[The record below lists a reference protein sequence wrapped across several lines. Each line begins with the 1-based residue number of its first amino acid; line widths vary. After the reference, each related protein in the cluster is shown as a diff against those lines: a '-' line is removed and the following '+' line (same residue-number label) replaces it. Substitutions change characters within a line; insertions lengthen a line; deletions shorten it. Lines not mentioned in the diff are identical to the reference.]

1 MTTTDWS
8 GSLFD
13 NAPAEKQSAPSQAP
27 TRALLPSLMA
37 NAALHSSTTNA
48 AAVRLTPP
56 KMYDAAASGL
66 NAAQFEAV
74 IHNDGPMLVLAGAGS
89 GKTRVLTTRITRLIS
104 EQGVAPH
111 EILAVTFTNKAA
123 GEMRERIARQ
133 LGYEPKGMWCG
144 TFHALGARL
153 LRGVA
158 PTVGRTANFTIYDE
172 DDTISALKRILDRRG
187 LNPKQF
193 SPNAVLNAI
202 SDAKNALISP
212 SEYSTLGRDTFATA
226 VAGAYFDLEAVLE
239 RANAVTFDDLLVL
252 PVRAMERD
260 SNILAHYQR
269 RFRFVLVDEYQD
281 TNRAQFKFVQLMG
294 GGHGNVMVVG
304 DDDQSIY
311 GWRGADIRNIL
322 EFERGFPGAGIVRL
336 EENYRSTPNIL
347 TLANAVISEN
357 TARRGK
363 TLRATKPAGEVV
375 SLVETLDERDEADF
389 VADIVEDRVGRGD
402 VERRD
407 CAVLYRTN
415 AQSRS
420 LEDSFRRRNIP
431 YRLVGAVRFYDRR
444 EIRDLMAY
452 LKLIANPS
460 DDEAFRRA
468 VSVPRR
474 GLGDATVAL
483 MAEQAQAQRKPIM
496 DIARRADLLS
506 DLRPAARTAL
516 ETFVALI
523 DRFRISAVD
532 SAVDELLRDI
542 VESIRFMDHLRAEG
556 EEGRDRINN
565 VDELIA
571 GAAEVVADDGGEVGL
586 TPLDHFLQGAQLVAA
601 VDKLDPSA
609 DAVTMMTMHNAKGLE
624 FPLVF
629 ICGLEDGLFP
639 LARSAEDPKL
649 LEEERR
655 LFYVGITR
663 AEKKLYLTTAE
674 QRRRYGELIMSQPSR
689 FLRTIPNALLEKQ
702 RTRRQR
708 SEGRSQ
714 YASGVGSSGRDL
726 AASGAWG
733 RSSSDKPAGKYGS
746 AAGYGGVREVPFGK
760 APIAWS
766 GGKPPARAA
775 RLEVAAEDES
785 QDAAELRVGERVKHG
800 KFGSGTIAELTG
812 TGRDAKVRIDFDD
825 EEIGRKTLVIAQAK
839 LERGWE

>member
-1 MTTTDWS
+1 MNS
-8 GSLFD
+8 ARNGSLFD
-13 NAPAEKQSAPSQAP
+13 APVG
-27 TRALLPSLMA
+27 
-37 NAALHSSTTNA
+37 A
-48 AAVRLTPP
+48 AAPVV
-56 KMYDAAASGL
+56 AHGL
-66 NAAQFEAV
+66 NLAQREAV
-74 IHNDGPMLVLAGAGS
+74 VHDDGPMLVLAGAGS
-89 GKTRVLTTRITRLIS
+89 GKTRVLTTRIVRLIS
-104 EQGVAPH
+104 ERGVQPH

-144 TFHALGARL
+144 TFHALGARM

-158 PTVGRTANFTIYDE
+158 LGVGRTPKFTIYDE
-172 DDTISALKRILDRRG
+172 DDTVGAVKRIMERRK

-193 SPNAVLNAI
+193 APNAILGAI

-212 SEYSTLGRDTFATA
+212 SEFAEVALDTFATA
-226 VAGAYFDLEAVLE
+226 VAGVYFDLESALE

-252 PVRAMERD
+252 PVRALERD
-260 SNILAHYQR
+260 PNVLAHYQR
-269 RFRFVLVDEYQD
+269 RFRYVLVDEYQD
-281 TNRAQFKFVQLMG
+281 TNRAQFRFVQLMG

-322 EFERGFPGAGIVRL
+322 EFERGFPGAGVVRL

-347 TLANAVISEN
+347 SLANAVISQN
-357 TARRGK
+357 TERRGK
-363 TLRATKPAGEVV
+363 TLRPTLPAGESVTV
-375 SLVETLDERDEADF
+375 VETLDERDEADF
-389 VADIVEDRVGRGD
+389 VADSIEDRLSRGD
-402 VERRD
+402 WERRD

-415 AQSRS
+415 AQSRAI
-420 LEDSFRRRNIP
+420 EDSFRRRNIP

-483 MAEQAQAQRKPIM
+483 MAEQAQTLGLPLMEVAK
-496 DIARRADLLS
+496 RAELLP
-506 DLRPAARTAL
+506 DLRNAARASL
-516 ETFVALI
+516 DQFIALI
-523 DRFRISAVD
+523 ERFRVDAAD
-532 SAVDELLRDI
+532 SAVDELLANI
-542 VESIRFMDHLRAEG
+542 VSAIRFEDYLRSEG
-556 EEGRDRINN
+556 EEGKDRINN
-565 VDELIA
+565 VAELIA
-571 GAAEVVADDGGEVGL
+571 GAAEVVEDDGGEVGL
-586 TPLDHFLQGAQLVAA
+586 TPLDHFLQGAQLVAGI
-601 VDKLDPSA
+601 DKLDPGA

-639 LARSAEDPKL
+639 LARAAEDPRQ

-663 AEKKLYLTTAE
+663 AETKLYITMAE
-674 QRRRYGELIMSQPSR
+674 QRRRYGDLMMSQPSR
-689 FLRTIPNALLEKQ
+689 FIRAIPNGLVDRYRTQ
-702 RTRRQR
+702 RVRA
-708 SEGRSQ
+708 EGRSQ
-714 YASGVGSSGRDL
+714 YAGGVGSSPDRTP
-726 AASGAWG
+726 ASGGWG
-733 RSSSDKPAGKYGS
+733 RNGTSKALPPGNYGS
-746 AAGYGGVREVPFGK
+746 AGGYGGREVPFGK
-760 APIAWS
+760 APNTFAS
-766 GGKPPARAA
+766 GKTPSRGVR
-775 RLEVAAEDES
+775 EVSPEDES
-785 QDAAELRVGERVKHG
+785 QDDAVLRVGERVKHA

-812 TGRDAKVRIDFDD
+812 SGRDAKVRIDFDD
-825 EEIGRKTLVIAQAK
+825 EEIGRKTLVVAQAK